1 MVRRISINVFVVTAL
16 DQIEET
22 TPRNK
27 VLVRL
32 LRRQFDSAT
41 ISALMQLPQEEALT
55 DYLKAMRLCLQYQ
68 DVYTMCN
75 KSFNLAEDPN
85 LLSFGEEATV
95 YEVAKFYL
103 KRCFEKDSNFINF
116 AKGDSGINELLLNEI
131 LK

>member
-1 MVRRISINVFVVTAL
+1 MVRRISINVFVMTAL

-32 LRRQFDSAT
+32 ARNQYDSVTVA
-41 ISALMQLPQEEALT
+41 ALMQLPQEDALT

-68 DVYTMCN
+68 DVYTMRN

-85 LLSFGEEATV
+85 LSSFGEEATV

-103 KRCFEKDSNFINF
+103 KRCFEKDSTFINITN
-116 AKGDSGINELLLNEI
+116 DNIGINELLLNDV

>member
-1 MVRRISINVFVVTAL
+1 
-16 DQIEET
+16 
-22 TPRNK
+22 
-27 VLVRL
+27 
-32 LRRQFDSAT
+32 
-41 ISALMQLPQEEALT
+41 
-55 DYLKAMRLCLQYQ
+55 
-68 DVYTMCN
+68 MCN

>member
-1 MVRRISINVFVVTAL
+1 MVRRISINVFVMTAL

-41 ISALMQLPQEEALT
+41 ISALMQLPQEDALT

-68 DVYTMCN
+68 NVYTMRN

-85 LLSFGEEATV
+85 L
-95 YEVAKFYL
+95 
-103 KRCFEKDSNFINF
+103 
-116 AKGDSGINELLLNEI
+116 
-131 LK
+131 